1 MSGVRRLPW
10 NGPEGKPCYLVGD
23 GTGTVSRLADTVESV
38 QLGMAAGLL
47 EHVDDLAADRGATA
61 DQLRYAVARL
71 AEALRDV
78 HRIAVA
84 RGAGAR
90 PSVRALPIC
99 DGPAGQPSAD
109 SVVP

>member
-1 MSGVRRLPW
+1 MSGVRLLPW
-10 NGPEGKPCYLVGD
+10 NGPEGTPCYLVGD
-23 GTGTVSRLADTVESV
+23 GTGTVSRLADTIESV
-38 QLGMAAGLL
+38 QLGMAADLL
-47 EHVDDLAADRGATA
+47 EHVDDLAADRGATT

-84 RGAGAR
+84 RGGGPRLPA
-90 PSVRALPIC
+90 SALPIC
-99 DGPAGQPSAD
+99 DEVAGQPSAG